1 MPWEERK
8 VSQMREEFIKR
19 VVAEEASKSALCRE
33 YGISRPTG
41 SKWITRYQAG
51 QQLEDRRRPIQRPG
65 KTPAEVE
72 ALVIEYRK
80 RHPAIGA
87 KKIRRIL

>member
-8 VSQMREEFIKR
+8 TSQLQEKFVKR
-19 VVAEEASKSALCRE
+19 VMAEEASKSALCRE

-51 QQLEDRRRPIQRPG
+51 QQLEDRRRRPIQSPG
-65 KTPAEVE
+65 KTT
-72 ALVIEYRK
+72 RSG
-80 RHPAIGA
+80 RGA
-87 KKIRRIL
+87 DH